1 MEYDEAAT
9 KLLLV
14 LNEVWEE
21 VCGKTIDHDDSIPI
35 VFPETGNTIRIA
47 VPVGCFYPE
56 IDQIYKVRMIENLL
70 KQKLSKEAFWQIFD
84 LIVDELLPMDAC
96 VMSFQESQN
105 HLKLSKEQWRNQI
118 TKRIFDILTEL
129 NDQKQVL
136 YTIPKYI
143 NNHTSSANRF
153 FVSLE
158 QTLLQLLR

>member
-21 VCGKTIDHDDSIPI
+21 VCGKTIDHDDSILI
-35 VFPETGNTIRIA
+35 VPPETGDTIRIA

-56 IDQIYKVRMIENLL
+56 VDQIYKVRMIENLL
-70 KQKLSKEAFWQIFD
+70 KQRLSKEAFWQMFD
-84 LIVDELLPMDAC
+84 LIVDELLPINAC

-105 HLKLSKEQWRNQI
+105 HLQLSKKQWRNQI
-118 TKRIFDILTEL
+118 TERIFDILTKL
-129 NDQKQVL
+129 NDQEQVL

-143 NNHTSSANRF
+143 INHTSSANQF
-153 FVSLE
+153 SVSLE